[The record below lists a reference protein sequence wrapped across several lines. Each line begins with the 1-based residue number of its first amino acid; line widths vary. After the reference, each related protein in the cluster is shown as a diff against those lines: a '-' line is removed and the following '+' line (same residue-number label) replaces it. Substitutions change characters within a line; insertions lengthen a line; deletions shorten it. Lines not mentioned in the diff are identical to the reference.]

1 VPQDN
6 RLEPHTAEE
15 RPATA
20 PPPARAAQYTVS
32 ASNTRRVVGAI
43 AGVVLLVV
51 VCALSV
57 AIGAKTIPLGTVV
70 DAVFSNAHTDDA
82 IIIRELRI
90 PRTVLGLIVGMALG
104 VGGALIQGMTR
115 NPLADPGLLGV
126 NAGSAFFV
134 AVAVG
139 LLGLTGIWSYVWF
152 AFAGAAVVS
161 VAVYLL
167 GSMGRAAPSP
177 IRLTLAG
184 VAVSALLTGVTTGL
198 TLLDPEAFDQ
208 MRYWR
213 AGSIAGRDLSVTAAV
228 APFIVVGL
236 VLAVVAARS
245 LNALALGDDTA
256 RSLGANVGRT
266 RVVGTVAVTLL
277 CGAATAAAG
286 PISFVGLMI
295 PHIARWIVGPDQRWI
310 VAYSVLGGAILVL
323 LADVVGRVIIRP
335 GEMQVGVVT
344 AFIGA
349 PVLILLVR
357 RAKASGL

>member
-1 VPQDN
+1 M
-6 RLEPHTAEE
+6 LGI
-15 RPATA
+15 
-20 PPPARAAQYTVS
+20 
-32 ASNTRRVVGAI
+32 VVGV
-43 AGVVLLVV
+43 GVLVA

-57 AIGAKTIPLGTVV
+57 AVGAKTIPLGTVW
-70 DAVFSNAHTDDA
+70 DALFSFDHSPDE
-82 IIIRELRI
+82 IIIRELRV
-90 PRTVLGLIVGMALG
+90 PRTILGLIVGVALG
-104 VGGALIQGMTR
+104 VSGALIQGMTR

-139 LLGLTGIWSYVWF
+139 IFGFTGIWTYLWF
-152 AFAGAAVVS
+152 AFAGAALVS
-161 VAVYLL
+161 VMVYIL
-167 GSMGRAAPSP
+167 GSMGRGAPSP

-184 VAVSALLTGVTTGL
+184 VAVSALLTGITLGL
-198 TLLDPEAFDQ
+198 TLLDPDAFDE

-213 AGSIAGRDLSVTAAV
+213 AGSIAGRDMSITGAV
-228 APFIVVGL
+228 LPFIIVGL
-236 VLAVVAARS
+236 VLAVWAARS
-245 LNALALGDDTA
+245 LNAIALGDDTA
-256 RSLGANVGRT
+256 RSLGADVGRT
-266 RVVGTVAVTLL
+266 RVVGTVAVALL

-295 PHIARWIVGPDQRWI
+295 PHIARWVVGPDQRWI
-310 VAYSVLGGAILVL
+310 VAYSMIGGAILVL
-323 LADVVGRVIIRP
+323 LSDVVGRVIIRP